1 MSALID
7 QANATRAA
15 DFVDESAAANT
26 DEDSPGN
33 GVDSE

>member
-15 DFVDESAAANT
+15 DYVDENAPANT
-26 DEDSPGN
+26 DEDA
-33 GVDSE
+33 DSE